1 MYTARRS
8 PRLAARERARS
19 TLQPIQEALQERLE
33 QIEQTHALKDGWITK
48 MMNDFLS
55 SQSSIED
62 PLRHLLRIR
71 DFLPFKKIDIDQI
84 INLSIAAKRC
94 SILIRTIRGGDH
106 RLLDELKDTTRGM
119 LNTVETL
126 RTHVA

>member
-1 MYTARRS
+1 MVRRS
-8 PRLAARERARS
+8 PRLEARERARS
-19 TLQPIQEALQERLE
+19 TLQSIQDALQERLE
-33 QIEQTHALKDGWITK
+33 QIEQAPALKDGWITK

-71 DFLPFKKIDIDQI
+71 EFLPFKQVDKDQI
-84 INLSIAAKRC
+84 VDLSIAAKRC

-106 RLLDELKDTTRGM
+106 RPLEELEDTTRDM
-119 LNTVETL
+119 IDTVETL
-126 RTHVA
+126 ISHLA

>member
-1 MYTARRS
+1 MYPTRRS

-19 TLQPIQEALQERLE
+19 TLQSIQEALQERLE
-33 QIEQTHALKDGWITK
+33 QIEQAHALKDGWITK

-55 SQSSIED
+55 SQSSIDD

-84 INLSIAAKRC
+84 VDLSIAAKRC
-94 SILIRTIRGGDH
+94 SELIRTIRGGDH
-106 RLLDELKDTTRGM
+106 RPLDELEDTTRDM
-119 LNTVETL
+119 LYTVEML
-126 RTHVA
+126 LSH

>member
-1 MYTARRS
+1 MLTTRRS
-8 PRLAARERARS
+8 PRLEARERARS
-19 TLQPIQEALQERLE
+19 TLQSIQEALQERLE
-33 QIEQTHALKDGWITK
+33 QIEQAHALKDGWITK

-55 SQSSIED
+55 SQSIIED

-71 DFLPFKKIDIDQI
+71 DALPFKKIDIDQI
-84 INLSIAAKRC
+84 VDLSIAAKRC

-106 RLLDELKDTTRGM
+106 RPLEELEDTTRDM

-126 RTHVA
+126 CNHVA

>member
-1 MYTARRS
+1 MYSVRRS
-8 PRLAARERARS
+8 PRLEAREHARS
-19 TLQPIQEALQERLE
+19 TLQSIQEALQERLE
-33 QIEQTHALKDGWITK
+33 QIEQAHALKDGWITK

-71 DFLPFKKIDIDQI
+71 EFLPYKKIDIDQI
-84 INLSIAAKRC
+84 VDLSVAAKHC

-106 RLLDELKDTTRGM
+106 RPLEELEDMTHDM
-119 LNTVETL
+119 LNTVEML
-126 RTHVA
+126 LSH

>member
-1 MYTARRS
+1 MYPTRRS
-8 PRLAARERARS
+8 PRLEARERARS
-19 TLQPIQEALQERLE
+19 TLQSIQEALQERLE
-33 QIEQTHALKDGWITK
+33 QIEQAYALKDGWITK
-48 MMNDFLS
+48 MMNDFLT

-71 DFLPFKKIDIDQI
+71 NFLPFKKIDIDQI

-106 RLLDELKDTTRGM
+106 RPLEELEYTTRDM

-126 RTHVA
+126 RTHVG